1 MMENGWE
8 AIEIEYRQHIVNK
21 LISDKS
27 FSLIAITDLPELV
40 SGCDRTIHIAKNYK

>member
-8 AIEIEYRQHIVNK
+8 AIEMEYRQHIVNK

-40 SGCDRTIHIAKNYK
+40 SACDRTIHIAKNNK